1 MMSREEV
8 GSHAHSEFDLPKP
21 ESMTAMSRET
31 LRSRAEWLRRLREFF
46 WERSFIEVETP
57 VVSRDTVIDLHIDPI
72 PLSLPGRSSRF
83 YLQTSPEYLMKRL
96 LTLGE
101 PAIFQ
106 IAHAFRAEE
115 TGVQHNPE
123 FTMCEWYRVGDD
135 YQAGQELLAEL
146 AQVMFDVD
154 GCNRLTYR
162 NAFRQWAG
170 VDPFNDSTSRI
181 RGLCDEWL
189 GKQVDG
195 VARDVC
201 LDLLFSEKV
210 QPQLGQGIP
219 TLLTDFPAEQSALA
233 KVTARDY
240 GWVAERYELFWKG
253 LELANGYHELLDP
266 KELAARQ
273 HQVNVK
279 RVEAGKKPLPER
291 SRLLDAMTTGLPPC
305 SGVALGV
312 ERALQAF
319 LDLES
324 ISEVMPF
331 PIDQA

>member
-1 MMSREEV
+1 MSSDEANSRIPREYE
-8 GSHAHSEFDLPKP
+8 LPKS
-21 ESMTAMSRET
+21 ESMTAMSRAT
-31 LRSRAEWLRRLREFF
+31 LRSRARWLRRLREFF

-115 TGVQHNPE
+115 TGLQHNPE

-135 YQAGQELLAEL
+135 YQAGQDLLAEL

-154 GCNRLTYR
+154 DCNRITYR
-162 NAFRQWAG
+162 DAFRQWAD
-170 VDPFNDSTSRI
+170 VDPFNDSTARI

-201 LDLLFSEKV
+201 LDLLFSEQV

-233 KVTARDY
+233 QVTVRDY
-240 GWVAERYELFWKG
+240 GCVAERFELFWKG

-266 KELAARQ
+266 EELAARQ
-273 HQVNVK
+273 RQVNAK
-279 RVEAGKKPLPER
+279 RVEAGKDPLPER

-331 PIDQA
+331 SIDRA